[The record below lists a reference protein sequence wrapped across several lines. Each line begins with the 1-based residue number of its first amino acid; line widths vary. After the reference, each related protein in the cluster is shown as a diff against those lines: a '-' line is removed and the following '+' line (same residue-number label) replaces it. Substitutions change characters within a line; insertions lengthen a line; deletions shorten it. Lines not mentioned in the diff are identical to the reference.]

1 MAIQQRI
8 VNDSLTEIYVIGGG
22 NFITQS
28 RPTNFHQFFTR
39 KILTPNEDISDF
51 REVTAAERTALEQ
64 ADALWEEPSAE
75 LIAQFNQAMTMYSG
89 TGSDV
94 WQIGHYEPETGNFMY
109 GSLALTTA
117 EVRRML
123 DFRKTGVTSLLNE
136 YAAMWQLSAVAPIL
150 HATNGSIGTAY
161 CFYMCRNMKVVA
173 FNGYYRGEFRVSA
186 NAQSMFDGC
195 YALEE
200 ILGTFDMSACNYT
213 SRMFQACQ
221 RLREVRLKSLI
232 TTVLLSDSPLL
243 SLESISYMIENATN
257 TAAITITLHPT
268 AYARVS
274 DELFAQAAAKNIT
287 IATT

>member
-8 VNDSLTEIYVIGGG
+8 VNNSLTEIYVIGGG

-39 KILTPNEDISDF
+39 KILTPAEDILDY

-64 ADALWEEPSAE
+64 ADAQWEEPSAE

-89 TGSDV
+89 TGDDV
-94 WQIGHYEPETGNFMY
+94 WQIGHYEPETGYFTY
-109 GSLALTTA
+109 GPAALTTA

-123 DFRKTGVTSLLNE
+123 DFRKTALTNLQNAFS
-136 YAAMWQLSAVAPIL
+136 AMWQLSAVSPIL
-150 HATNGSIGTAY
+150 QATNGGIVTAY

-173 FNGYYRGEFRVSA
+173 FNGYYRGEFRVA
-186 NAQSMFDGC
+186 NAQNMFDGC
-195 YALEE
+195 YTLEE
-200 ILGTFDMSACNYT
+200 ILGELDMSACNST
-213 SRMFQACQ
+213 TRMFQFCR
-221 RLREVRLKSLI
+221 RLREVRLKSLRI
-232 TTVLLSDSPLL
+232 TVSLSDSPLL
-243 SLESISYMIENATN
+243 SADSIGYMIENATN
-257 TAAITITLHPT
+257 TAEMTVTLHPE

-274 DELFAQAAAKNIT
+274 DELFAKAAEKNIT

>member
-1 MAIQQRI
+1 MAIQQRF

-39 KILTPNEDISDF
+39 KILTPTEDISDF
-51 REVTAAERTALEQ
+51 REVTAAERSALEQ

-75 LIAQFNQAMTMYSG
+75 LIAQFNQAMTMYIG
-89 TGSDV
+89 TEGDV
-94 WQIGHYEPETGNFMY
+94 WLIGHYKPETGYFMY
-109 GSLALTTA
+109 GSMALTTA

-123 DFRKTGVTSLLNE
+123 DFRKTAVTSLQNA

-150 HATNGSIGTAY
+150 HATNGGIVAAF
-161 CFYMCRNMKVVA
+161 CFYMCRSMKVAA
-173 FNGYYRGEFRVSA
+173 FNGYYRGEFRVV

-200 ILGTFDMSACNYT
+200 ILGTLDMSACNNT
-213 SRMFQACQ
+213 SRMFLTCQ

-232 TTVLLSDSPLL
+232 TAVLLSDSPLL
-243 SLESISYMIENATN
+243 SLESISYMVANASTG
-257 TAAITITLHPT
+257 TKAITITLHPT
-268 AYARVS
+268 AYARVT